1 MVYVDLNPM
10 RAGMAKAL
18 QGCSFTSIL
27 HRLKVLRRP
36 DQRRRR
42 KAGRSRKSRIT
53 LSLIPIN
60 ALFEFST
67 SEYVSLVGATGGVPT
82 DQRDHCGTL
91 TGMGIDPDSWGGH
104 DRTDH

>member
-1 MVYVDLNPM
+1 
-10 RAGMAKAL
+10 MAKAL

-67 SEYVSLVGATGGVPT
+67 SEYVSLVDVPHHNSVST
-82 DQRDHCGTL
+82 IDDDGQRHGRWSRQKSVCPRWPSHL
-91 TGMGIDPDSWGGH
+91 RPPSAKE
-104 DRTDH
+104 